1 MRLFE
6 SRLPA
11 AEGRGHQHIL
21 KGTAQNLHS
30 LIFIDSGCSDSP
42 LSFFFFTPG
51 FVVYTITGAVQS
63 LIGWKCCFLA
73 QAVNILSLLDFI
85 DLDP

>member
-42 LSFFFFTPG
+42 LSFFFFYPRLCGLHNNRSSSIPDWLEMLFSCPG
-51 FVVYTITGAVQS
+51 S
-63 LIGWKCCFLA
+63 
-73 QAVNILSLLDFI
+73 
-85 DLDP
+85 